1 MKTHT
6 SIIVASA
13 VSAGLSL
20 GLFQLFDKDETKV
33 IVNEVAQ
40 KESSINPIQNVNYTP
55 SDLST
60 LGQMDFTAAAENS
73 LNGVVHIKTKMTGV
87 AQADPLYQ
95 LFYGQRNRTYQ
106 QEASGS
112 GVIISKDG
120 YIATN
125 NHVIEGADEISVTL
139 NNSETYLAELIG
151 RDPSTDLALL
161 KIKANDLDYV
171 EFANSDEVKVGE
183 WVLAVGNPFNLT
195 STVTAGIVSA
205 KARSINILK
214 GDSEKDIFPIESFIQ
229 TDAAVNP
236 GNSGGALV
244 NTSGQLIGINTAIAS
259 KTGSY
264 SGYSF
269 AVPSNMVQKVTSD
282 LLNFGI
288 VQRGFIGVGLAEIN
302 QEMLTEL
309 DLPNL
314 KGVLVTG
321 VLAESAGADAGLKQG
336 DVILKVGETPVN
348 KVPSLQE
355 NIGKFSP
362 GDKVM
367 LTVRR
372 GNEEKIVPIILK
384 NKDGN
389 TGVVSKEVASTA
401 TAMGVSFEDISQK
414 TKSSLQINEGVRI
427 SNISSGKFKSAGV
440 PEGFIITKI
449 DQKRV
454 TNAEEVS
461 EYVSKKKGGILLE
474 GVYPNGMKGY
484 FGFGL

>member
-13 VSAGLSL
+13 LSAGLSL

-33 IVNEVAQ
+33 IVNEVEQ
-40 KESSINPIQNVNYTP
+40 KDSPSSTIKQVGYTP
-55 SDLST
+55 RDFSSF
-60 LGQMDFTAAAENS
+60 GQMNFTAAAENS
-73 LNGVVHIKTKMTGV
+73 LNGVVHIKTKMTGI

-112 GVIISKDG
+112 GVIISQDG

-125 NHVIEGADEISVTL
+125 NHVIEDADEISVTL
-139 NNSETYLAELIG
+139 NNSETYTAKLIG

-161 KIKANDLDYV
+161 KIEADNLSYV

-244 NTSGQLIGINTAIAS
+244 NTNGQLIGINTAIAS

-282 LLNFGI
+282 LLKFGV

-336 DVILKVGETPVN
+336 DVILKVGETEVN

-362 GDKVM
+362 GDKIT
-367 LTVRR
+367 LTIRR
-372 GNEEKIVPIILK
+372 GNTEKVVPVILK

-389 TGVVSKEVASTA
+389 TGVVAKEITSTSS
-401 TAMGVSFEDISQK
+401 AMGVEFEDISQK
-414 TKSSLQINEGVRI
+414 TKTSLQINRGVRI
-427 SNISSGKFKSAGV
+427 SSVGSGKFKSAGV

-449 DQKRV
+449 DQKSV
-454 TNAEEVS
+454 TNAKDVS
-461 EYVSKKKGGILLE
+461 EYISKKKGGILLE
-474 GVYPNGMKGY
+474 GIYPNGMKGY